1 MEVTEFAKKFKIK
14 NEKKIINWIDK
25 DILPGAYKLDN
36 GGYYIS
42 EYSKPPYTSAR
53 ARNCTAIYTSIVKA
67 CEKRK
72 SVCAKLYKLDEVEF
86 NLYIEQLVEKDIIE
100 KRTFDNCDFYYATL
114 NSRKFLDDREYRKKV
129 LQAIG
134 TTILSSLTITTF
146 N

>member
-53 ARNCTAIYTSIVKA
+53 A
-67 CEKRK
+67 
-72 SVCAKLYKLDEVEF
+72 
-86 NLYIEQLVEKDIIE
+86 
-100 KRTFDNCDFYYATL
+100 
-114 NSRKFLDDREYRKKV
+114 
-129 LQAIG
+129 
-134 TTILSSLTITTF
+134 TI
-146 N
+146 